1 MQRDPRAF
9 LWDVKESATQIQ
21 TFIDGMDAP
30 DYAVNA
36 MAQAALERK
45 FEIIALYRSDSES
58 WLARLQRVP
67 RHAGYE
73 EQPQNVEPALAP
85 FLAVR

>member
-36 MAQAALERK
+36 MAQAEVERK
-45 FEIIALYRSDSES
+45 VEIIALYRSDSES
-58 WLARLQRVP
+58 
-67 RHAGYE
+67 
-73 EQPQNVEPALAP
+73 
-85 FLAVR
+85 